1 MGVYFIPAASKFSI
15 CGRGRV
21 AILGPKTILKQIDRL
36 DALALSAS
44 EGAWSD
50 SDLFDEE
57 EEEEDYSHHS
67 DSWAAFLKRGTPWC
81 CHHPAKSA
89 TQHTG
94 NRYIRTFRLH
104 MKCLSIFLCWSEI
117 PEFLFGSYSASILLD
132 NCSVAMI
139 SWPFLGTCRQK
150 SDSPFDGAHVFFIS
164 RFIAGKLLSIP
175 IQL

>member
-36 DALALSAS
+36 DA
-44 EGAWSD
+44 
-50 SDLFDEE
+50 
-57 EEEEDYSHHS
+57 
-67 DSWAAFLKRGTPWC
+67 SWAAFLKRGTPWC

>member
-1 MGVYFIPAASKFSI
+1 MRVYFIPAASKFSI

-36 DALALSAS
+36 DVLALSAS

-81 CHHPAKSA
+81 CHHPQKRNA
-89 TQHTG
+89 TH
-94 NRYIRTFRLH
+94 
-104 MKCLSIFLCWSEI
+104 
-117 PEFLFGSYSASILLD
+117 
-132 NCSVAMI
+132 
-139 SWPFLGTCRQK
+139 RQQIH
-150 SDSPFDGAHVFFIS
+150 SDFQTPHEVPQYFPV
-164 RFIAGKLLSIP
+164 LV
-175 IQL
+175 